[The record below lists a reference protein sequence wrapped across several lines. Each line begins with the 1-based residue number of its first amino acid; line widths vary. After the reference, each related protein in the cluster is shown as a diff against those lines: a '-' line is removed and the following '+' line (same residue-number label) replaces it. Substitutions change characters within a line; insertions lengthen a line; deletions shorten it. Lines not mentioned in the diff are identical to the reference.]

1 MSQAI
6 ITFDIIEYLPSDFKF
21 DNFSFIVSSEN
32 RDFEQEISYM
42 NKNQITHKANLNKR
56 ELKYSIKATRSSSLI
71 GISDLIIPSHVLS
84 KKESTFDKTCSIT
97 MTDSIKRVLF
107 GNTSPSNFLKLN
119 FHLTLQYKE
128 RETINRHSNSGK
140 KIRTADKSDILGHG
154 GDNQSQKESGPN
166 SVIFSQRNP
175 VGNKK
180 IGNIKKQRS
189 NSKPKSIKSQGVRP
203 KNQSYTYNKFKE
215 VGDLTNDED
224 KKNKSKNESLIDQ
237 ELNKEVKEIDPKL
250 TNFMSEFNSKYPLE
264 KLNSYS
270 DVNEM
275 VENTKNIVE
284 ELLNY
289 QLKIYDAFS
298 QTFSTKNKFKK
309 LMVEYNNKLRNVK
322 KEMNKLDEENDLYEI
337 KQEINEKNN
346 FNDIKDLLPLKENEM
361 DTYKELCGAY
371 LDGGSNNKEGDEN
384 SKKIDEQ
391 KNNEEKTQNLLLKV
405 LTHNIN
411 KYGPVNTLFTQT
423 NSTEPERL
431 NIKRLA
437 DKYNLPLNSPNEE
450 AENNENKNEEQ
461 NQNAENA
468 DANEENKEEE
478 KTVENNNDNNVSS
491 KPQNILDQKITKW
504 EYVLTE
510 KPDKIDKKLENYL
523 KYFYSKRTFPKI
535 FFKKTSTNN
544 YEYGTQKVM
553 IKIEGDTIR
562 VRYVGGYLLIDK
574 FIELNSAT
582 EEKKLKK
589 QSEKNNNNKKGISST
604 RKK

>member
-6 ITFDIIEYLPSDFKF
+6 VTFDIIEYLPPEFKF
-21 DNFSFIVSSEN
+21 DNFSFIISSEA

-56 ELKYSIKATRSSSLI
+56 ELKYSVKAMRGSSLI

-84 KKESTFDKTCSIT
+84 KKENTFDKTCSIT

-107 GNTSPSNFLKLN
+107 GNTSPSNFLKVN

-128 RETINRHSNSGK
+128 KEAIKGHSNSGK
-140 KIRTADKSDILGHG
+140 KIKSSEKSDILRV

-180 IGNIKKQRS
+180 VGNIKKQRS
-189 NSKPKSIKSQGVRP
+189 NSKPKSIKTQGVRP
-203 KNQSYTYNKFKE
+203 KNQSYTYNKFKDL
-215 VGDLTNDED
+215 GDTTNDEE
-224 KKNKSKNESLIDQ
+224 KKVKNKNESFIDE
-237 ELNKEVKEIDPKL
+237 ELNKEVKEADPQL
-250 TNFMSEFNSKYPLE
+250 INFMSEFNSKYPLE
-264 KLNSYS
+264 KINSYS

-275 VENTKNIVE
+275 VENTKNMVE

-289 QLKIYDAFS
+289 QIKYYDAFNHS
-298 QTFSTKNKFKK
+298 FSTKNKFKK
-309 LMVEYNNKLRNVK
+309 LMIEYNNKLRNVK
-322 KEMNKLDEENDLYEI
+322 KEMNKLDEENDLYDI

-346 FNDIKDLLPLKENEM
+346 FNDIKDLLPLKENEL

-371 LDGGSNNKEGDEN
+371 IDGVSNNNEGGDN
-384 SKKIDEQ
+384 SKKIEEQ
-391 KNNEEKTQNLLLKV
+391 KNNEEKTQNLLIKV
-405 LTHNIN
+405 LTHSIN
-411 KYGPVNTLFTQT
+411 KYGPVNKLFTQT

-437 DKYNLPLNSPNEE
+437 NKYNLPLNSPNEE
-450 AENNENKNEEQ
+450 AENNENKNEDQKQ
-461 NQNAENA
+461 NVENAEL
-468 DANEENKEEE
+468 NEEKKEEE
-478 KTVENNNDNNVSS
+478 KADENNNDNNTDS
-491 KPQNILDQKITKW
+491 KPQNILDMKITKW
-504 EYVLTE
+504 EYVITE

-535 FFKKTSTNN
+535 YFKKTSTNN

-574 FIELNSAT
+574 FIELNSAS

-589 QSEKNNNNKKGISST
+589 QSEKNNNNKKGVSST

>member
-21 DNFSFIVSSEN
+21 DNFSFIISSES
-32 RDFEQEISYM
+32 RDFEQEITYM
-42 NKNQITHKANLNKR
+42 NKNQVSHKANLNKR
-56 ELKYSIKATRSSSLI
+56 DLKYSIKVTRSSSLI
-71 GISDLIIPSHVLS
+71 GITDLIIPSHVLS
-84 KKESTFDKTCSIT
+84 KKENTFDKTCSIT

-128 RETINRHSNSGK
+128 KETINRHSNSGK
-140 KIRTADKSDILGHG
+140 KIKMSERSDILGHP
-154 GDNQSQKESGPN
+154 GDSQSQKESGPN

-175 VGNKK
+175 MGNKK

-189 NSKPKSIKSQGVRP
+189 NSKPKSIKNQGVRT

-215 VGDLTNDED
+215 VGDATNDEE
-224 KKNKSKNESLIDQ
+224 KKNKNKSESFIDE
-237 ELNKEVKEIDPKL
+237 ELNKEVKEVDPQL
-250 TNFMSEFNSKYPLE
+250 INFMSEFSNKYPLE
-264 KLNSYS
+264 KLNSYG

-275 VENTKNIVE
+275 VENTKNMVE

-289 QLKIYDAFS
+289 QLKYYDVFNQA
-298 QTFSTKNKFKK
+298 FSTKNKFKK
-309 LMVEYNNKLRNVK
+309 LMLEYNNKLRNVK
-322 KEMNKLDEENDLYEI
+322 KEMNKLDEESDLYEI
-337 KQEINEKNN
+337 KQEINEKSN
-346 FNDIKDLLPLKENEM
+346 FNDIKDLLPLKENEL
-361 DTYKELCGAY
+361 DTYKELYGAY
-371 LDGGSNNKEGDEN
+371 IDGASDNKEG
-384 SKKIDEQ
+384 DEQ
-391 KNNEEKTQNLLLKV
+391 KNNEEKTQNLLIRV
-405 LTHNIN
+405 LTHSIN
-411 KYGPVNTLFTQT
+411 KYGPVNKLFTQT

-437 DKYNLPLNSPNEE
+437 TKFNLPLNSPNEE
-450 AENNENKNEEQ
+450 AEGNENKNEEQ
-461 NQNAENA
+461 NQNEENA
-468 DANEENKEEE
+468 NLNEEKKEEE
-478 KTVENNNDNNVSS
+478 KIDENNNDNNENS
-491 KPQNILDQKITKW
+491 KPQNVLDMKITKW

-510 KPDKIDKKLENYL
+510 RPDKIDKKLENYL

-589 QSEKNNNNKKGISST
+589 QNEKNNNNKKGINST

>member
-6 ITFDIIEYLPSDFKF
+6 ITFDIIEYLPADFKF
-21 DNFSFIVSSEN
+21 DNFSFIISSEN

-42 NKNQITHKANLNKR
+42 NKNQISHKANLNKR
-56 ELKYSIKATRSSSLI
+56 ELKYSIKATKGSSLI

-84 KKESTFDKTCSIT
+84 KKENTFDKTCSIT

-140 KIRTADKSDILGHG
+140 KLRTAEKSDILHG
-154 GDNQSQKESGPN
+154 GDNLSQKESAPN

-189 NSKPKSIKSQGVRP
+189 NSKPKSIKSKGVRT

-215 VGDLTNDED
+215 VGDVTNDEE
-224 KKNKSKNESLIDQ
+224 KKNKSKNESFIDE
-237 ELNKEVKEIDPKL
+237 ELNNEVKEVDPQL
-250 TNFMSEFNSKYPLE
+250 VNFMSEFNSKYPLE

-275 VENTKNIVE
+275 VENTKTIVE

-289 QLKIYDAFS
+289 QMKYYDAFN
-298 QTFSTKNKFKK
+298 QAFTTKNKFKK
-309 LMVEYNNKLRNVK
+309 LLLEYNNKLRNVK

-337 KQEINEKNN
+337 KQELNEKNN
-346 FNDIKDLLPLKENEM
+346 FNDIKDLLPLKENEL
-361 DTYKELCGAY
+361 DTFKELCGAY
-371 LDGGSNNKEGDEN
+371 IDGVSDNKEGEDN
-384 SKKIDEQ
+384 SKKIEEQ
-391 KNNEEKTQNLLLKV
+391 KNNEKKTQNLLIKV
-405 LTHNIN
+405 LAHSIN
-411 KYGPVNTLFTQT
+411 KYGPVNKLFTQT

-437 DKYNLPLNSPNEE
+437 NKYNLPLNSPNEE

-468 DANEENKEEE
+468 ELNEEKKEEE
-478 KTVENNNDNNVSS
+478 KADENNNDNNDNS
-491 KPQNILDQKITKW
+491 KPQNILDMKITKW

-589 QSEKNNNNKKGISST
+589 QNEKNNISKKGISST
-604 RKK
+604 KKK